1 MKKTL
6 LILIFIST
14 GLLAQVEHSHGIVP
28 SGEFPGFFLDA
39 ANFKGKSVEKTRV
52 DIFLQVPYSNLQFI
66 KTPKGFS
73 AEYTVSLIFYDKDKD
88 NIILERLWNEKIS
101 ADNFVKASSSKNY
114 KFSYRSFELPPGD
127 YVLRC
132 NVLDKDS
139 KKDFTLEAKIK
150 VAEFNKEIQFSD
162 IIFIFSE
169 RDGQIIPNVSN
180 TFASVDSTL
189 YFYFEIYTEKKQS
202 VSLEFE
208 IKNKEEEI
216 LKKEIAD
223 YDLVKGANQ
232 IKYSIDASKA
242 SLGVYKLSIKVRDE
256 DWDVLVGMSKPFTSK
271 IYGFPAAITD
281 LEKAVEQ
288 MIYIANNDEIYE
300 IEGAENYEAMLT
312 KFKEFWKTKDP
323 SPNTTENEVLF
334 EYYRRVAYANKHFK
348 HYFEGWKTDM
358 GMIYIVLGPP
368 NNVERHPFEFDQKPY
383 EIWDY
388 YDINQR
394 FVFVDETGF
403 GDYRMLN
410 NKYGDWYRYRQ

>member
-14 GLLAQVEHSHGIVP
+14 GLFAQVEYSHGIEV

-66 KTPKGFS
+66 KSPKGFS
-73 AEYTVSLIFYDKDKD
+73 AEYTVTLIFYDEDKD
-88 NIILERLWNEKIS
+88 NIILERLWNEEIS
-101 ADNFVKASSSKNY
+101 ADNFVKASSSKNF
-114 KFSYRSFELPPGD
+114 KFSYRSFELPPED
-127 YVLRC
+127 YILSC

-150 VAEFNKEIQFSD
+150 VDEFNEEIQFSD
-162 IIFIFSE
+162 IIFISSE

-180 TFASVDSTL
+180 TFSSADSSL
-189 YFYFEIYTEKKQS
+189 YFYFEIYSEKEQT

-208 IKNKEEEI
+208 IENKEEEV
-216 LKKEIAD
+216 LKKETSN

-232 IKYSIDASKA
+232 IKQSMDATKA
-242 SLGVYKLSIKVRDE
+242 SLGIYKLSIKAKNE
-256 DWDVLVGMSKPFTSK
+256 DGDVLAGMSKSFLSK

-300 IEGAENYEAMLT
+300 IQEAGEYEAILA

-323 SPNTTENEVLF
+323 SPNTAENEVLF
-334 EYYRRVAYANKHFK
+334 EYYRRIAYANKHFK
-348 HYFEGWKTDM
+348 HYFDGWKTDM

-383 EIWDY
+383 EIWEY

-403 GDYRMLN
+403 GDYRMLS

>member
-1 MKKTL
+1 MKKIL
-6 LILIFIST
+6 IILIFIST
-14 GLLAQVEHSHGIVP
+14 GLLAQVEHSYGVIP
-28 SGEFPGFFLDA
+28 SGEFPGFFLDV

-52 DIFLQVPYSNLQFI
+52 DLFLQVPYSNLQFT
-66 KTPKGFS
+66 KTPEGFS
-73 AEYTVSLIFYDKDKD
+73 AKYTVSLIFYDEDKE
-88 NIILERLWNEKIS
+88 NVILERLWNEKIS
-101 ADNFVKASSSKNY
+101 ADNFAKASSPKNF
-114 KFSYRSFELPPGD
+114 KFNYRSFELAPED

-132 NVLDKDS
+132 NILDKDS

-162 IIFIFSE
+162 IIFISSE

-180 TFASVDSTL
+180 TFSSIDSTL
-189 YFYFEIYTEKKQS
+189 YFYFEIYSDKEQR

-208 IKNKEEEI
+208 IQNKEEEI
-216 LKKEIAD
+216 LKKEITD
-223 YDLVKGANQ
+223 YDLVKGANK
-232 IKYSIDASKA
+232 IKYRMKESKT
-242 SLGVYKLSIKVRDE
+242 SLGINKLAIEAKNE
-256 DWDVLVGMSKPFTSK
+256 DGDVLAGMLKPFISK
-271 IYGFPAAITD
+271 IYGFPASITD

-288 MIYIANNDEIYE
+288 MIYIANNEEVYE
-300 IEGAENYEAMLT
+300 IEEAEDYEAMLT

-323 SPNTTENEVLF
+323 SPNTPENEVLF
-334 EYYRRVAYANKHFK
+334 EYYRRVAYANKHFE

-388 YDINQR
+388 YNINQR

-403 GDYRMLN
+403 GDYRMLS